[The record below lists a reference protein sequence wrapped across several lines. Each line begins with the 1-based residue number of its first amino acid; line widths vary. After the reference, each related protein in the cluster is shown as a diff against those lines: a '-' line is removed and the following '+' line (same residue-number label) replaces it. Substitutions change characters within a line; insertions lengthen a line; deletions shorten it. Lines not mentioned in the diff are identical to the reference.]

1 MERNKTYDAFVCY
14 SRQDSNIVRHIASML
29 EANGLKCFTDY
40 NSIFVGVDFVKEIQK
55 YLIECNVTLFFISE
69 NSVKQYVTAP
79 SWLNK
84 EINYAVS
91 IGKPIIPIRL
101 DNAMLPPQLQGL
113 IGNLNYIEWYKNGE
127 ACIPIIIRSVN
138 YYLNKEID
146 KNITSNRSES
156 EVDEE
161 IRRLDMYSPQ
171 KIDYDIFLS
180 YRRDGG
186 RDCARTIKLQLGNL
200 GYKNV
205 FYDYNS
211 IRDGVFNTQILDA
224 IYSCKDFLLLLTPN
238 AMDRCIEKGDWVAR
252 EIRTAIK
259 YNCKIIP
266 ISLGDIFDW
275 PTDFPIDMN
284 GIKSI
289 QRHKLLV
296 DEYFEDSIIRLSK
309 RLSSIPI
316 TKVLNNERYN
326 DTVNYKIMSN
336 KRCRISIDGEEQV
349 IIEKDVL
356 FKIPLRVGYEYYV
369 VIADCEN
376 QEKVI
381 KKTICLEKDKVEV
394 VDF

>member
-161 IRRLDMYSPQ
+161 IRRLDMSW
-171 KIDYDIFLS
+171 I
-180 YRRDGG
+180 
-186 RDCARTIKLQLGNL
+186 
-200 GYKNV
+200 
-205 FYDYNS
+205 
-211 IRDGVFNTQILDA
+211 
-224 IYSCKDFLLLLTPN
+224 
-238 AMDRCIEKGDWVAR
+238 
-252 EIRTAIK
+252 
-259 YNCKIIP
+259 
-266 ISLGDIFDW
+266 
-275 PTDFPIDMN
+275 
-284 GIKSI
+284 
-289 QRHKLLV
+289 
-296 DEYFEDSIIRLSK
+296 
-309 RLSSIPI
+309 
-316 TKVLNNERYN
+316 
-326 DTVNYKIMSN
+326 
-336 KRCRISIDGEEQV
+336 
-349 IIEKDVL
+349 
-356 FKIPLRVGYEYYV
+356 
-369 VIADCEN
+369 
-376 QEKVI
+376 
-381 KKTICLEKDKVEV
+381 
-394 VDF
+394 

>member
-69 NSVKQYVTAP
+69 NSVKQYETAP

-101 DNAMLPPQLQGL
+101 DNALLPPQLQVL

-156 EVDEE
+156 EIDEE

-266 ISLGDIFDW
+266 ISLGDTFDW

-316 TKVLNNERYN
+316 TKVPNNERYN
-326 DTVNYKIMSN
+326 DTVNYKIMPN

>member
-1 MERNKTYDAFVCY
+1 MAKNKTYDAFVCY
-14 SRQDSNIVRHIASML
+14 SRQDSNIVRHIVSML
-29 EANGLKCFTDY
+29 EVNGLKCFTDY
-40 NSIFVGVDFVKEIQK
+40 NSIYIGVDFVKEIQK
-55 YLIECNVTLFFISE
+55 YLIECNVTLFLISA
-69 NSVKQYVTAP
+69 NAIKQYNTEP

-84 EINYAVS
+84 ELNYAIS
-91 IGKPIIPIRL
+91 IGKPIIPIKIEEVL
-101 DNAMLPPQLQGL
+101 LPSQLQHL
-113 IGNLNYIEWYKNGE
+113 IGNLNYIEWYKKEE
-127 ACIPIIIRSVN
+127 ACIPIIIESVN
-138 YYLNKEID
+138 YYLNNEID
-146 KNITSNRSES
+146 NNVICNRSES
-156 EVDEE
+156 EIDEE
-161 IRRLDMYSPQ
+161 IRRLDSYSPQ

-200 GYKNV
+200 GFKNV
-205 FYDYNS
+205 FYDFNS

-224 IYSCKDFLLLLTPN
+224 IYSCNDFLLLLTPN
-238 AMDRCIEKGDWVAR
+238 ALDRCAEKGDWVTR

-266 ISLGDIFDW
+266 ISLGDTFEW
-275 PTDFPIDMN
+275 PTDFPMDMN
-284 GIKSI
+284 GIKNI

-316 TKVLNNERYN
+316 TNVSYNDRYD
-326 DTVNYKIMSN
+326 DTVNYKIIPN
-336 KRCRISIDGEEQV
+336 KRCHISIDGEEQV

-356 FKIPLRVGYEYYV
+356 VKIPLRAGYEYFV
-369 VIADCEN
+369 VIADYEN

>member
-1 MERNKTYDAFVCY
+1 MERNKTYDAFICY
-14 SRQDSNIVRHIASML
+14 SRQDSDIVRQIASML
-29 EANGLKCFTDY
+29 EVNGIKCFTDY
-40 NSIFVGVDFVKEIQK
+40 KSIDIGVDFVKEIQR
-55 YLIECNVTLFFISE
+55 YLIECNIILVFISANTVRQFE
-69 NSVKQYVTAP
+69 TG

-101 DNAMLPPQLQGL
+101 DDALLPPQLQLL
-113 IGNLNYIEWYKNGE
+113 IGNLNYIEWYKSGE
-127 ACIPIIIRSVN
+127 TCISIIIKSVN

-146 KNITSNRSES
+146 NNNINNRSES
-156 EVDEE
+156 EIDEE

-238 AMDRCIEKGDWVAR
+238 AMDRCVEKGDWVTR

-266 ISLGDIFDW
+266 ISLGDTFDW
-275 PTDFPIDMN
+275 PTDFPLDMN
-284 GIKSI
+284 RIKSI

-309 RLSSIPI
+309 RLLSIPI
-316 TKVLNNERYN
+316 TNIPNNERYN
-326 DTVNYKIMSN
+326 DTANYKIMSN
-336 KRCRISIDGEEQV
+336 KRCSISIDGEEQA

-369 VIADCEN
+369 VITDCEN
-376 QEKVI
+376 HGKVI

>member
-1 MERNKTYDAFVCY
+1 MAKNKTYDAFVCY
-14 SRQDSNIVRHIASML
+14 SRRDFSIVRHITSML
-29 EANGLKCFTDY
+29 EVNGLKCFIDY
-40 NSIFVGVDFVKEIQK
+40 DSIYIGDDFVKELQK
-55 YLIECNVTLFFISE
+55 RLIECNVTLFFIST
-69 NSVKQYVTAP
+69 NAVKQYEIEP

-84 EINYAVS
+84 ELNYAVS
-91 IGKPIIPIRL
+91 IGKPIIPIKIDDAL
-101 DNAMLPPQLQGL
+101 ISSQLRNL
-113 IGNLNYIEWYKNGE
+113 IGNLNYIEWYKKGK
-127 ACIPIIIRSVN
+127 ACIPRIIESIN
-138 YYLNKEID
+138 YFNKEID
-146 KNITSNRSES
+146 NNVIYNRSEG
-156 EVDEE
+156 EIDEE
-161 IRRLDMYSPQ
+161 IRRLDSYLPQ

-224 IYSCKDFLLLLTPN
+224 IYSCKDFLLLLTPK
-238 AMDRCIEKGDWVAR
+238 AIDRCAEKGDWVTR

-266 ISLGDIFDW
+266 ISLGDTFEW

-316 TKVLNNERYN
+316 TNISYNDRYE
-326 DTVNYKIMSN
+326 DTVNYKIIPN
-336 KRCRISIDGEEQV
+336 KRCRISIDGEEQA
-349 IIEKDVL
+349 IIEKNVL
-356 FKIPLRVGYEYYV
+356 IKIPLRAGYEYYV
-369 VIADCEN
+369 IITDLEN
-376 QEKVI
+376 QDKVI